1 MGRARSPPRRSAPLS
16 SGVTL
21 NVTTSTLSLTVA
33 DVDASRDFFRTHLGY
48 EVAMAAE
55 GFVSLSRGDAAADI
69 VLLRSGSEVLPP
81 EQRDQQAAGL
91 ILALTVSGIEAE
103 ERRLA
108 AAGAPIT
115 MPLREE
121 PWGERLFQLTDPNG
135 VVVQLV
141 EWATPDEAVAVDA
154 PDTGAGAAAGVSN
167 AVDAGAVVDTPD
179 VVDMPDEADTAAAV
193 GTGAVVDTVAVVD
206 LPGGPGVPALS
217 VIAPTDENVTASPN
231 ARMTGLAAPSRGSAE
246 LSTWTVEMA
255 AGQTGPEHVI
265 SREQV
270 WTVTAGAFEV
280 SCGAVTE
287 KVEAGRTFVLAP
299 GVVRRIHAPEAAEAH
314 VAMRAD
320 GVASVPGTDGTRALP
335 WAR

>member
-1 MGRARSPPRRSAPLS
+1 MERARSPPRRSAPLS

-141 EWATPDEAVAVDA
+141 EWATPDTAVAVDA
-154 PDTGAGAAAGVSN
+154 PDTAAGAAAGVSN
-167 AVDAGAVVDTPD
+167 AVDAGAVV
-179 VVDMPDEADTAAAV
+179 
-193 GTGAVVDTVAVVD
+193 GTVAVVD
-206 LPGGPGVPALS
+206 LPGGSGIPALS

-255 AGQTGPEHVI
+255 AGQSGPEHVI